1 MELVSGCDFSVSFS
15 FSRCDL
21 SVAFRSVLL
30 CELSAVLVC
39 CLSLTVTVVLAAL
52 LWIGSVTGG
61 AKDGLRVGSVG
72 SGSLICVC
80 RSAAADVAGVL
91 AAFEGGSLALCV
103 TVGSG
108 LGELC
113 ATGASRATATARIA
127 AVRAGLGDPFVAGV
141 GLGGCVGCSCF
152 TEGLTGAEVVAVK
165 AGCGGLSLETGAC
178 CVCCSSRVGFSFL
191 VEGAAGAET
200 VADVTGRFGAW

>member
-39 CLSLTVTVVLAAL
+39 CLSLTVTVVLAAV
-52 LWIGSVTGG
+52 LWVCALTGW
-61 AKDGLRVGSVG
+61 AWDGFSVG
-72 SGSLICVC
+72 SGIIVCVG
-80 RSAAADVAGVL
+80 RSAAADVIGMLV
-91 AAFEGGSLALCV
+91 AFESGSLALCV
-103 TVGSG
+103 AVGSG
-108 LGELC
+108 LGELS
-113 ATGASRATATARIA
+113 AAGASRVTATARTA
-127 AVRAGLGDPFVAGV
+127 AMRAGLGGPFVAGV

-178 CVCCSSRVGFSFL
+178 CVCCFSRVGCSCL
-191 VEGAAGAET
+191 VGWSAGAET
-200 VADVTGRFGAW
+200 AAVVTGRFGAL